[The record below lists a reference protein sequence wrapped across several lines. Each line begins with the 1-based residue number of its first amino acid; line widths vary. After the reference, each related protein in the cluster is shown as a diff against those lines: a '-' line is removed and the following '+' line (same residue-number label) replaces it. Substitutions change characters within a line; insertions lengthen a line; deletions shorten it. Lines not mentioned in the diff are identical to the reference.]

1 MAKEKSTSDSL
12 PGKGTKSKQST
23 TRKTASQSG
32 LKVVAAS
39 GSATS
44 ASPRQWTE
52 PSPTE
57 LDQEIRQRAYEY
69 FCERGGQHGGH
80 EDDWHRAEQ
89 EVREKYREKYNYGT

>member
-1 MAKEKSTSDSL
+1 MAKEKSTSGSL

-32 LKVVAAS
+32 LTVVAAPA
-39 GSATS
+39 SAT
-44 ASPRQWTE
+44 SPRQWAE
-52 PSPTE
+52 PSATE